1 MTRFDRVIPPGSE
14 GKVFASI
21 DISHVKGAIQKH
33 VEIETSDPVRS
44 KATLYV
50 KANVKTYID
59 IAPEEQVR
67 FTVMKGEANTQ
78 ELTIT
83 PNPKIQL
90 HDASVDSNL
99 FAVKLTP
106 PDAKGKLR
114 LFVTVKNTAAIG
126 TQQATV
132 RLAVDGIPTKEITIP
147 VFAIV
152 RGPISVNPQVVSFLF
167 RTFPEEVNAE
177 SDVELRK
184 EAIADAA
191 PFATA
196 PKDTKLRVLGQKEE
210 WYRVIYSDPKSA
222 QKNQLGWVKKA
233 SVKGTVDTD
242 DSESKTVSIQKVD
255 GKSFKM
261 LDYSTNLTQ
270 IKVERVPEDPKTSN
284 GTNYSLKVSLV
295 GIDRTRKANVNGS
308 LIVKTDDANQPEV
321 KIPVYIIVS

>member
-1 MTRFDRVIPPGSE
+1 VTRFDRVIPPGSE

-83 PNPKIQL
+83 PNAKVQL

-106 PDAKGKLR
+106 PDAKGNLR
-114 LFVTVKNTAAIG
+114 LSVTVKNTAAIG

-152 RGPISVNPQVVSFLF
+152 RGPISVNPQVVSFVL

-177 SDVELRK
+177 SAVELRK
-184 EAIADAA
+184 EAIVDAA
-191 PFATA
+191 PFATV

-242 DSESKTVSIQKVD
+242 GAESKTVSIQKVD

-295 GIDRTRKANVNGS
+295 GIDRTQKANVNGS

-321 KIPVYIIVS
+321 KIPIYIIVS